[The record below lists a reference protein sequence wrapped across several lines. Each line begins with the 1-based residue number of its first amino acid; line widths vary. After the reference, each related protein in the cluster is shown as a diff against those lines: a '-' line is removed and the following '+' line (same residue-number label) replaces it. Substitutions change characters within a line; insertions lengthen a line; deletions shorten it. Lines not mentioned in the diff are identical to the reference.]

1 MATRQLRVANS
12 NAKRSTVETTIG
24 GFAKLLSLGTYD
36 RNELTVDDLDRIRD
50 LVDTLGEKEA
60 AERVGVGAHCLMRVC
75 AGFGHRCRPET
86 GAKIRKFLG
95 LRRVK

>member
-1 MATRQLRVANS
+1 MARHLRVAKHS
-12 NAKRSTVETTIG
+12 AETTLG

-36 RNELTVDDLDRIRD
+36 RNELTVDELDKLRD
-50 LVDTLGEKEA
+50 MIDTLGEATA
-60 AERVGVGAHCLMRVC
+60 AERVGVGPHCLMRVC

-95 LRRVK
+95 RR